1 MDWSKGY
8 SARYYV
14 TVVDPLSWRDGESL
28 NITGGSIKKSDSD
41 LIESADLN
49 FVNYAETKEQYLRVW
64 LDAKQENS
72 SSHIPLFTGLATSPS
87 RDINGH
93 RITNTAQCYSVLKP
107 AQDVL
112 LQRGWYAPYDT
123 NAVLLVKELLKVC
136 AAPIIIENGAETK
149 LEQAIIA
156 ENNENNLSM
165 AWKILSAIKWR
176 IKIGGDGTITICEK
190 ADSNKEPSATFSSL
204 TNDILEP
211 TISIEYDWYECPNV
225 FRAVMDNT
233 FAVARDDDP
242 DSPFSTD
249 PNCRGREVWAEE
261 TNCNLNEN
269 ETIAQYAQRR
279 LKELQKVSMNISYD
293 RRFIPD
299 IVVSDIVRL
308 DYPAQKITGQ
318 FIITSQS
325 IDLGYSARTS
335 EEVYMVV

>member
-14 TVVDPLSWRDGESL
+14 TIVDPLSWRDGTSL

-41 LIESADLN
+41 LLESADLN

-64 LDAKQENS
+64 LDAKQGNS
-72 SSHIPLFTGLATSPS
+72 SSHTPLFTGLATSPA

-123 NAVLLVKELLKVC
+123 NAVQLVRELLKVC
-136 AAPIIIENGAETK
+136 AAPVVIEDEAEAK

-156 ENNENNLSM
+156 ENNENHLSM
-165 AWKILSAIKWR
+165 TWKILSAIKWR
-176 IKIGGDGTITICEK
+176 IKIGGDGTITVCPQ
-190 ADSNKEPSATFSSL
+190 ADPKKGSSAVFDSL
-204 TNDILEP
+204 SNDILEP
-211 TISIEYDWYECPNV
+211 TLSVEYDWYECPNV

-233 FAVARDDDP
+233 YAVARDDDP
-242 DSPFSTD
+242 DNPFSTVT
-249 PNCRGREVWAEE
+249 RGREVWAEE

-279 LKELQKVSMNISYD
+279 LKELQKVSMSINYD

-299 IVVSDIVRL
+299 VTISDIISL
-308 DYPAQKITGQ
+308 NYPAQKITGQ
-318 FIITSQS
+318 FVITSQN